1 MNFFFCDGKKLKKY
15 VNDIKEM
22 IVLFIVMV
30 I

>member
-1 MNFFFCDGKKLKKY
+1 MNFLFCDGKKLKKY